1 MQDDGTGIYT
11 SCFALGQDT
20 RRALRMGVH
29 TMSLLLCC
37 LLALAIPANS
47 LKCYKCVGNDNEC
60 SPTEETCPGQNA
72 VCSTS
77 ALHIDSFPCKVRKV
91 LKGCVNS
98 TTTTNKISI
107 SPSQLVTFSLQQE
120 TCNSD
125 LCNKKISDPDSNRND
140 LYCHSCIS
148 PEINC
153 DSDKMNEMRCTGEQ
167 NLCVDMSVI
176 GSFGDIADVS
186 IKGCAHLPSY
196 KENMAFSSQTS
207 SVTIQGCHGNFCNSV
222 IEYEQEDKTP
232 NGIQC
237 YSCNTLDGAGCSPGE
252 LDKAQCYGAL
262 TSCLHIEGTV
272 TKDGHQIP
280 TMIKGCAT
288 PSMCDS
294 SVLPLLQKLE
304 AATVKCCN
312 GSLCNNQ
319 SSDSSLQGSGYF
331 PIGNASP
338 GTGIQNTSSSDAT
351 HGETFRR
358 RKRSG
363 SPVKTGHHANSKYG
377 SGSSS
382 TYHNDDGSSE
392 FNGPIMCPG
401 NSNTQGIKGG
411 SWNSNSNTGYS
422 NPSFNSESESHTVP
436 NSKNYSLGESNFS
449 TLSLGGSAVGEEG
462 APHTSNSSDSDVS
475 SFTDEPTTFSDLNS
489 YGGSSIGTNSY
500 YDNIVNDQ
508 DNNDFN
514 NYESGSFTEIVY
526 VAIDLNNGQ
535 PGSPTVAPGS
545 MDSNSYDSVG
555 NSGTV
560 TSAYNPNIVLSANN
574 NDSTQHLA
582 PETVKPHNSGVKQ
595 PNSGHGSN
603 IYNTGIANN
612 NGSGNLSSSGNN
624 SAGSGNNS
632 SAGTTGSSS
641 FGGYTNMPGG
651 NTSSTPYT
659 SSGNG
664 TGMTSEWNNSN
675 NSSNHNVVV
684 PVGYVNIPG
693 KNHSSPSHSSSDYG
707 TGITNEWIYS
717 NDSNHN
723 MAAPVGYNNI
733 SANNHSSTYYTG
745 NGTGMTYEGSNSS
758 SSNHSMSVPGGYAN
772 VSGGNG
778 SSTYYA
784 SYGNGTG
791 MTHEGINSSSS
802 NHSMSVP
809 GGYANVSGGNGSST
823 SYASYGNGTGMTHEG
838 INSSSSNHSMSVPG
852 GYANVSGGNGSS
864 TYYASYGNG
873 TGMTHEGINSSSSNH
888 SMSVPGGYANVSG
901 GNGSSTSYASSG
913 NGTGMTHEG
922 INSSSSNHSM
932 SVPGGYANV
941 SGGNGSSTSYAS
953 YGNGTGMTHNGINS
967 SSSNHS
973 MSVPGGYANVSG
985 GNGSST
991 SYASYGNGTGMTH
1004 EGINSSSSNHS
1015 MSVPGGYANVSGGN
1029 GSSTYYASYGNG
1041 TGMTHEGINSSSSN
1055 HSMSVPG
1062 GYANVSRGNGSST
1075 SYASYGNGTGMTH
1088 EGINSS
1094 SSNHSMSVPGGY
1106 ANVSGGNGSSTYYAS
1121 YGNGTGMTH
1130 EGINS
1135 SSSNHSM
1142 SVPGGYANVS
1152 GGNGSSTS
1160 YASSGNGT
1168 GMTHEG
1174 INSSSSNHSMSVPGG
1189 YANVSGGNG
1198 SSTSY
1203 ASSGNGTG
1211 MTHEGINS
1219 SSSNHSM
1226 SVPGGY
1232 ANVSGGNGSSTS
1244 YAGNGTVPGGSSY
1257 YNGTAWIYSSSFN
1270 PNMLPNSNG
1279 SFSNYSGIQDFLSK
1293 LNGSSN
1299 ESIRNNSY
1307 FLNHLPPG
1315 MNLNGSGPYN
1325 INESLADYFN
1335 SLGLVNNPNLTYVS
1349 GGNNGSLN
1357 HGDSFNN
1364 GINTGHESVNSS
1376 SYNPNMMIPGVG
1388 SGVTDGNNMGHG
1400 LNGSM
1405 LGSGSNTNE
1414 LVPGRY
1420 TNDSTIGYAGNST
1433 GNGTIYNGASSP
1445 WAKSGSFVIFSAI
1458 VLLVLS

>member
-11 SCFALGQDT
+11 SCCALGQDT
-20 RRALRMGVH
+20 RGALRMEVH
-29 TMSLLLCC
+29 TMSFLLCC

-60 SPTEETCPGQNA
+60 SPTEETCPGQND
-72 VCSTS
+72 VCSSS

-91 LKGCVNS
+91 FKGCINS
-98 TTTTNKISI
+98 TTTTNKLSI
-107 SPSQLVTFSLQQE
+107 SPSQLVTFSLQHE

-125 LCNKKISDPDSNRND
+125 LCNKIISDLDSNRND

-186 IKGCAHLPSY
+186 IKGCAHLPSC

-207 SVTIQGCHGNFCNSV
+207 SVTIRCCNGNFCNSV
-222 IEYEQEDKTP
+222 IEYEPEDKTP

-237 YSCNTLDGAGCSPGE
+237 YSCNTLDGAECSPGK

-272 TKDGHQIP
+272 TKDGRHIP

-304 AATVKCCN
+304 ATTVNCCN

-331 PIGNASP
+331 PTGNASP

-363 SPVKTGHHANSKYG
+363 STVKTGHHANSKYG
-377 SGSSS
+377 TGSSS

-411 SWNSNSNTGYS
+411 SWNSNSNSGYP

-436 NSKNYSLGESNFS
+436 NSINYSSGESNFS

-475 SFTDEPTTFSDLNS
+475 SIMDKPPTFSDLNS
-489 YGGSSIGTNSY
+489 GDSSNGTNSY
-500 YDNIVNDQ
+500 
-508 DNNDFN
+508 NDFN

-526 VAIDLNNGQ
+526 VDIDLNNGQ
-535 PGSPTVAPGS
+535 PGSPTEAPGS

-555 NSGTV
+555 SSGTV

-574 NDSTQHLA
+574 NGSTQHLA

-632 SAGTTGSSS
+632 SAGTPGSSS

-651 NTSSTPYT
+651 NKSSTLYT

-664 TGMTSEWNNSN
+664 TGMTSEWNNNN
-675 NSSNHNVVV
+675 NSSNQNMVL
-684 PVGYVNIPG
+684 PIGYVNIPG
-693 KNHSSPSHSSSDYG
+693 SNHSSPSQNSSDYG

-733 SANNHSSTYYTG
+733 STNNHSSTYYTG
-745 NGTGMTYEGSNSS
+745 NGTGMTYEGIHSS

-778 SSTYYA
+778 SSTSYA
-784 SYGNGTG
+784 SSGNGTG
-791 MTHEGINSSSS
+791 MTYEGINSSSS

-823 SYASYGNGTGMTHEG
+823 SYASYGNGTGMTYEG

-864 TYYASYGNG
+864 TSYASSGNGTGMTHEGINSSSSNHSMSLPGGYANVSGGNGSSTSYASSGNGTGMTHEGINSSSSNHSMSVPGGYANVSGGNGSLTSYASYGNG
-873 TGMTHEGINSSSSNH
+873 TGMTHEGINSSSSNHSMSVPGGYANVSGGNVSSTSYASYGNGTGMTHEGINSSSSNHSMSVPGGSANVSGGNGSSTSYASYGNETGMTHEGINSSSSNH

-941 SGGNGSSTSYAS
+941 SGGN
-953 YGNGTGMTHNGINS
+953 
-967 SSSNHS
+967 
-973 MSVPGGYANVSG
+973 V
-985 GNGSST
+985 SST

-1029 GSSTYYASYGNG
+1029 
-1041 TGMTHEGINSSSSN
+1041 
-1055 HSMSVPG
+1055 V
-1062 GYANVSRGNGSST
+1062 SST
-1075 SYASYGNGTGMTH
+1075 SYASYGNGTGMTY

-1094 SSNHSMSVPGGY
+1094 SSD
-1106 ANVSGGNGSSTYYAS
+1106 
-1121 YGNGTGMTH
+1121 
-1130 EGINS
+1130 
-1135 SSSNHSM
+1135 
-1142 SVPGGYANVS
+1142 
-1152 GGNGSSTS
+1152 
-1160 YASSGNGT
+1160 
-1168 GMTHEG
+1168 
-1174 INSSSSNHSMSVPGG
+1174 
-1189 YANVSGGNG
+1189 
-1198 SSTSY
+1198 
-1203 ASSGNGTG
+1203 
-1211 MTHEGINS
+1211 
-1219 SSSNHSM
+1219 HSM

-1244 YAGNGTVPGGSSY
+1244 YAGNETVPGGSSY
-1257 YNGTAWIYSSSFN
+1257 SNGTAWIYSSGFN

-1293 LNGSSN
+1293 LNGSFN

-1335 SLGLVNNPNLTYVS
+1335 SLGLENNPNLTSVIS

-1357 HGDSFNN
+1357 NGDFYNN
-1364 GINTGHESVNSS
+1364 GINMGHESVNSS
-1376 SYNPNMMIPGVG
+1376 SYNPNMMITGVG
-1388 SGVTDGNNMGHG
+1388 SGGTDNNGNNMDHG

-1405 LGSGSNTNE
+1405 LGTGSNTNE

-1420 TNDSTIGYAGNST
+1420 TNDSTIGDAGNST
-1433 GNGTIYNGASSP
+1433 GNGTQYNGASSP
-1445 WAKSGSFVIFSAI
+1445 WAKSGSFVFFSAI